1 MAGMV
6 ELNTDTGGITFALWE
21 NKNMDMKTI
30 IEQLREHFPH
40 GHPDFIEKSLAE
52 IALHSQKNHDYAS
65 GGDPL
70 GNFKRVANIL
80 SMYPKLNLSDAAIV
94 AMVYALKQIDAYLW
108 LKSNGHEA
116 KSEGSAA
123 RIGDVSVY
131 AKLIGILDQ
140 EGCSK

>member
-1 MAGMV
+1 MV
-6 ELNTDTGGITFALWE
+6 ELNTDTRGITFASEE
-21 NKNMDMKTI
+21 NKMMDGELTI
-30 IEQLREHFPH
+30 NEQLRLRFPN
-40 GHPDFIEKSLAE
+40 GHPDFIGKCIEE
-52 IALHSQKNHDYAS
+52 IELHSVKNYDYAS

-80 SMYPKLNLSDAAIV
+80 SMYPKLNLSDAAMV
-94 AMVYALKQIDAYLW
+94 AMVYVLKQIDAYLW